1 MKIQSLNKII
11 FALLLYWTSV
21 LSFFHL
27 FHSFLVIIQ
36 RRDFIGWLNEIT
48 WNHKK
53 ERMVGSEFDWRLSFF
68 HSPTHLP
75 LALPLLQPLVLT
87 RENFLKHIYS
97 IPNWI
102 YSIPFTNINVKKNQF
117 YSIPL
122 VNIRFIRYKFLF
134 DSKIFPCT

>member
-27 FHSFLVIIQ
+27 FHSFLVITQ
-36 RRDFIGWLNEIT
+36 RRDFIGWFNEIT
-48 WNHKK
+48 RNHKK

-75 LALPLLQPLVLT
+75 LYLPLLQPLGHNILMLFLHFVKKSHSNPLLSMFL
-87 RENFLKHIYS
+87 FLKGKSS
-97 IPNWI
+97 IKLISSRSW
-102 YSIPFTNINVKKNQF
+102 S
-117 YSIPL
+117 
-122 VNIRFIRYKFLF
+122 
-134 DSKIFPCT
+134 SKIFPLAH